1 MRDRNS
7 MLGSEGCVLKV
18 GIKQTDFILVL
29 VFLSFNN
36 PRFYRSR
43 VFETCGE
50 TYTCFENNT
59 ASGTIFRKI
68 LLIYSYRR
76 GEERFVLHI
85 STFVYRYWIER
96 ERERGRS
103 ISFCNSNY
111 LHLRYHT
118 RSVYHFSCLRTIRQM
133 YDTSLDN

>member
-1 MRDRNS
+1 

-18 GIKQTDFILVL
+18 GIKQGTDFILVL

-76 GEERFVLHI
+76 GEERFVLYI

-96 ERERGRS
+96 EREGERE
-103 ISFCNSNY
+103 IYFI
-111 LHLRYHT
+111 L
-118 RSVYHFSCLRTIRQM
+118 
-133 YDTSLDN
+133 

>member
-7 MLGSEGCVLKV
+7 MLGSKGCVLKV

-76 GEERFVLHI
+76 GEERFVYIDICI
-85 STFVYRYWIER
+85 SLLDRER